1 MAFCANCGQPRQSGG
16 AQFCAG
22 GAAGKFS
29 WACVQALCLDQT
41 PNRAKRTS
49 SHSAR
54 ALPRPEYS
62 AASGSGP
69 GIPHERSFL
78 LRRMRGRV
86 TGARAATCWRVSSDP
101 VPPASLP
108 KNRMRHSLRRVAPS
122 AAQHGRRKESAPQ
135 VRHAG
140 WAQWHAPARHPHAHP
155 GPLSASAGLRCTR
168 AAMLRAKETNRDVQR
183 KRGGRAGKA
192 ALCRMHRQHHRASNP
207 QHGKPHHHA
216 HAQALELPGA
226 LNRCYL
232 GLGWAS
238 QPGAREID
246 LDASAALFSHG
257 PAPKP

>member
-122 AAQHGRRKESAPQ
+122 AAQHGRRKGSAPQ

-168 AAMLRAKETNRDVQR
+168 AAMLTCAQR
-183 KRGGRAGKA
+183 KRIETYRESEAGVRGRRPSVACIA
-192 ALCRMHRQHHRASNP
+192 NTIEPRTLNMANPTTMHTHRRWSC
-207 QHGKPHHHA
+207 Q
-216 HAQALELPGA
+216 
-226 LNRCYL
+226 
-232 GLGWAS
+232 GL
-238 QPGAREID
+238 
-246 LDASAALFSHG
+246 
-257 PAPKP
+257 